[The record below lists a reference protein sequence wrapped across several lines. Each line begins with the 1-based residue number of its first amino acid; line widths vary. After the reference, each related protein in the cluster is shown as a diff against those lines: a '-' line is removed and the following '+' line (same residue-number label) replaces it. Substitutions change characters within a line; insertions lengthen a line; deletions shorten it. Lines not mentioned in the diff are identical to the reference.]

1 MFRKM
6 SQQKSS
12 PLPSSALPR
21 LVFAP
26 DPAWAVPT
34 PDECSALWDRY
45 AMPPHI
51 RAHSQLVAGFALA
64 LAQRAHELGAHV
76 DLPSVLAAGLLHDLG
91 KFYSIQHGGSHAQVG
106 GAWVLAET
114 RNPHIAQGVIQ
125 HVRWAWDVNEHEDNW
140 LLCLCLIYADKRVM
154 HDGVVGTEERFTD
167 LLERYGHTE
176 EARKRI
182 AVAHEQG
189 LTIEAALSRR
199 LRIDLHEHTFDSGRL
214 VQRA

>member
-1 MFRKM
+1 M
-6 SQQKSS
+6 
-12 PLPSSALPR
+12 
-21 LVFAP
+21 
-26 DPAWAVPT
+26 
-34 PDECSALWDRY
+34 
-45 AMPPHI
+45 
-51 RAHSQLVAGFALA
+51 
-64 LAQRAHELGAHV
+64 
-76 DLPSVLAAGLLHDLG
+76 
-91 KFYSIQHGGSHAQVG
+91 
-106 GAWVLAET
+106 
-114 RNPHIAQGVIQ
+114 
-125 HVRWAWDVNEHEDNW
+125 NEHEDNW
-140 LLCLCLIYADKRVM
+140 LLCLCLIYADNRVM